1 MPLLHSGGLHLHRV
15 LLVNTMR
22 KLLVLILLSI
32 FLVGCDG
39 CPEGQKSYYQL
50 TCADGVF
57 YGEGGCPLSACD
69 CYQYCQ

>member
-1 MPLLHSGGLHLHRV
+1 
-15 LLVNTMR
+15 MR

-57 YGEGGCPLSACD
+57 YGEGGCPLTLCD